1 MEIDGFCFP
10 KFIDM
15 VIIMS
20 MVGFSHANIRKLG
33 SILAAIA
40 VYVLRFSVRCS
51 SCFYFILL
59 YFIVL
64 YFIITNTFGDK

>member
-33 SILAAIA
+33 SILAAI
-40 VYVLRFSVRCS
+40 RSSVQCALLLMFL
-51 SCFYFILL
+51 FYFIVF
-59 YFIVL
+59 YCIVFH
-64 YFIITNTFGDK
+64 YY